1 MSLLAPERSARLT
14 TLQMVE
20 DALTFRQQRLSLPC
34 PECTPD
40 GRCIDHAQDE
50 RLIDDYQDTCDKA
63 FGYALEGVDRAD
75 IDQVMTPDSDESPT
89 VSALSILTLARL
101 KELAAD
107 GPVETVFDGRR
118 VIIEL
123 DDQGKIAEYPLPEGN
138 DNPASV

>member
-20 DALTFRQQRLSLPC
+20 DALTYRQQRLSLPC
-34 PECTPD
+34 PDCTPD
-40 GRCIDHAQDE
+40 SRCTDHAQDE
-50 RLIDDYQDTCDKA
+50 RLIDDYQYTCDKA
-63 FGYALEGVDRAD
+63 LGYALEGVDRAD

-89 VSALSILTLARL
+89 VSAFSILTLARL
-101 KELAAD
+101 RELAAD

-123 DDQGKIAEYPLPEGN
+123 DDQGKIAEYPLPEGT
-138 DNPASV
+138 DSPAAV